1 MDWIHCNDCFK
12 QPHLNPDTVFVL
24 TSCARIQ
31 CTSCNSTN
39 SCKYHLL
46 KFSNF
51 IHISIVFQTFKLG
64 VRRDCPQCRAQN
76 YSCVTLDENMPT
88 PVEDFFRIPVD
99 HLKKY
104 IKVHDFQRGHRDR
117 LIKYLIETVC
127 YYCLNSDNFKFLKY
141 ILFYNFV

>member
-39 SCKYHLL
+39 SCMHHLQ
-46 KFSNF
+46 KTFQIINCY
-51 IHISIVFQTFKLG
+51 SIVFQPWQLG

-76 YSCVTLDENMPT
+76 YSSVTLDENMPT
-88 PVEDFFRIPVD
+88 QVEDFFRVPVE

-104 IKVHDFQRGHRDR
+104 IKVHDFQRGHKEN
-117 LIKYLIETVC
+117 LMKHLVETVC
-127 YYCLNSDNFKFLKY
+127 YNCLNSDNF
-141 ILFYNFV
+141 NF